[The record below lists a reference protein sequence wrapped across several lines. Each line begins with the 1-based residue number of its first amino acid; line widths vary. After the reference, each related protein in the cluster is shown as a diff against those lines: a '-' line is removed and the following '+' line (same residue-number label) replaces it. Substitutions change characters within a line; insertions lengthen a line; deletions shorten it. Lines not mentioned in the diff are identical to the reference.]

1 MEKYKELEM
10 MLCDEIDR
18 ITDQKNLT
26 SSSLDTLD
34 KLAHTLKSIQTIGAM
49 DDYSE
54 DGGYSMDSMSYA
66 RGRGRNARRDSM
78 GRYASEGRYD
88 ERYDGR
94 YNEGRYS
101 GRY

>member
-26 SSSLDTLD
+26 GSSLEALD
-34 KLAHTLKSIQTIGAM
+34 KLTHTLKSIKTIDAM
-49 DDYSE
+49 EDYSE
-54 DGGYSMDSMSYA
+54 DGGYYGDSMSYA
-66 RGRGRNARRDSM
+66 RGRNARRDSR
-78 GRYASEGRYD
+78 GRYSNESRYN
-88 ERYDGR
+88 ER
-94 YNEGRYS
+94 YNEGRYP